1 MRNTRDTKTLFE
13 LSEAGRR
20 AHRLP
25 ACDVPERPARDLLP
39 DAALAD
45 SPPALPELSEPEV
58 VRHFVNLSQL
68 NMSVDT
74 HFYPLGSCTMKYNPK
89 RNERIARMPGFGDVH
104 PYQPEAALQG
114 ILQVLYELQE
124 YLQEISGLPACSLQ
138 PAAGAHGE
146 LTALWV
152 ASAYF
157 RDRGQKRTKVLVPDS
172 AHGTNPASATMAGF
186 DTVTV
191 KTLASGTLDMDDF
204 DRRLDEQVAVFM
216 ITNPNTVGVF
226 EPRMRE
232 IAAAVHERG
241 GLVYLD
247 GANMNA
253 ILGITRP
260 GDFGADMQHYNPHKT
275 FSGPHGGGGPGAG
288 PICVTEALA
297 PYLPTPVV
305 VKVKSQE
312 PGDKSQKPEPMHSPA
327 LDSKLLAHDSYRL
340 DYDRPKSIGRVRAF
354 FGNVGVLVRA
364 YCYIRTHGPEGL
376 RRVSENAV
384 LNANYLLSRVKH
396 YLPVPQ
402 GDRCMHEFVASAAR
416 LKSEKGVSAMDIAK
430 RLLDFGFHAP
440 TVYFPLTV
448 KESIMIEPTET
459 ESKETL
465 DAFAETLFRITEE
478 DPDLLHEAPHTT
490 SVSRPDEVRAARQ
503 PILAW
508 PNDAPNASPSIRDES
523 AISGGSCP
531 PY

>member
-1 MRNTRDTKTLFE
+1 MRNTRDIKLLFE
-13 LSEAGRR
+13 LSETGRR

-25 ACDVPERPARDLLP
+25 ACDVPERPARELLP
-39 DAALAD
+39 AAALAD
-45 SPPALPELSEPEV
+45 VPPALPELSEPQV

-89 RNERIARMPGFGDVH
+89 RNERAARMPGFSDLH
-104 PYQPEAALQG
+104 PYQPEDTLQG
-114 ILQVLYELQE
+114 MLQLLYEMQE
-124 YLQEISGLPACSLQ
+124 YLKEISGLHACSLQ

-152 ASAYF
+152 AAAYF
-157 RDRGQKRTKVLVPDS
+157 RDRGEKRTKVLVPDS

-186 DTVTV
+186 ETVTV
-191 KTLASGTLDMDDF
+191 KTLPSGTLDMEDF
-204 DRRLDEQVAVFM
+204 RRRLDDQIAVFM
-216 ITNPNTVGVF
+216 ITNPNTVGIF
-226 EPRMRE
+226 EPKMRE
-232 IAAAVHERG
+232 IADAVHERG

-253 ILGITRP
+253 ILGIARP

-288 PICVTEALA
+288 PICVVEKLAL
-297 PYLPTPVV
+297 YLPVPIVI
-305 VKVKSQE
+305 KDGERYS
-312 PGDKSQKPEPMHSPA
+312 
-327 LDSKLLAHDSYRL
+327 LAYN
-340 DYDRPKSIGRVRAF
+340 RPKSIGRVRAF

-364 YCYIRTHGPEGL
+364 YCYIRTHGPDGL

-396 YLPVPQ
+396 FLPVPQ

-416 LKSEKGVSAMDIAK
+416 LKNEKGISAMDVAK

-440 TVYFPLTV
+440 TVYFPLSV

-465 DAFAETLFRITEE
+465 DAFAETLFRVTEE
-478 DPDLLHEAPHTT
+478 DADLLHEAPHSTAI
-490 SVSRPDEVRAARQ
+490 SRPDEVRAARQ
-503 PILAW
+503 PILVW
-508 PNDAPNASPSIRDES
+508 PE
-523 AISGGSCP
+523 
-531 PY
+531 

>member
-1 MRNTRDTKTLFE
+1 MRNARDSKLLFE

-25 ACDVPERPARDLLP
+25 PCDVPPKPAAQLLP
-39 DAALAD
+39 ASALAAA
-45 SPPALPELSEPEV
+45 PPALPELSEPQV
-58 VRHFVNLSQL
+58 VRHFANLSQL

-89 RNERIARMPGFGDVH
+89 RNERVARMPGFSDLH
-104 PYQPEAALQG
+104 PYQPENTLQG
-114 ILQVLYELQE
+114 MLQLLYELQE

-146 LTALWV
+146 LAALWV
-152 ASAYF
+152 AAAYF
-157 RDRGQKRTKVLVPDS
+157 RDRGEKRTKVLVPDS

-186 DTVTV
+186 ETVTV
-191 KTLASGTLDMDDF
+191 KTLPTGTLDMDDL
-204 DRRLDEQVAVFM
+204 RRLLDDQIAVFM

-226 EPRMRE
+226 EPKMHD
-232 IAAAVHERG
+232 IAATVHEHG

-253 ILGITRP
+253 ILGIARP

-288 PICVTEALA
+288 PICVTETLA

-305 VKVKSQE
+305 AKS
-312 PGDKSQKPEPMHSPA
+312 GDRYK
-327 LDSKLLAHDSYRL
+327 L
-340 DYDRPKSIGRVRAF
+340 DYNRPKTIGRVRAF

-364 YCYIRTHGPEGL
+364 YCYIRTHGPDGL
-376 RRVSENAV
+376 RRVSETAV

-396 YLPVPQ
+396 FLPVPQ
-402 GDRCMHEFVASAAR
+402 GDRCMHEFVATAAK
-416 LKSEKGVSAMDIAK
+416 LKAEKGISAMDLAK
-430 RLLDFGFHAP
+430 RLLDYGFHAP
-440 TVYFPLTV
+440 TVYFPLSV
-448 KESIMIEPTET
+448 KESIMVEPTET

-465 DAFAETLFRITEE
+465 DAFAETLFRVLEE
-478 DPDLLHEAPHTT
+478 EPDMLHDAPHTT
-490 SVSRPDEVRAARQ
+490 PISRPDEVRAARQ
-503 PILAW
+503 PILTW
-508 PNDAPNASPSIRDES
+508 PES
-523 AISGGSCP
+523 
-531 PY
+531 

>member
-1 MRNTRDTKTLFE
+1 MRNTRDTKLLFE

-20 AHRLP
+20 SHRLP
-25 ACDVPERPARDLLP
+25 ACDVPERAAKELLP
-39 DAALAD
+39 AGALAAA
-45 SPPALPELSEPEV
+45 PPALPELSEPQV
-58 VRHFVNLSQL
+58 VRHFANLSQL

-74 HFYPLGSCTMKYNPK
+74 NFYPLGSCTMKYNPK
-89 RNERIARMPGFGDVH
+89 RNERVARMPGFADLH
-104 PYQPEAALQG
+104 PYQPEETLQG
-114 ILQVLYELQE
+114 MLQLLYEMQE
-124 YLQEISGLPACSLQ
+124 YFKEIAGLDACSLQ

-157 RDRGQKRTKVLVPDS
+157 RDRGEKRTKVLVPDS

-186 DTVTV
+186 ETVTV
-191 KTLASGTLDMDDF
+191 KTLPSGTLDMDDF
-204 DRRLDEQVAVFM
+204 RRRLDDQIAVFM

-226 EPRMRE
+226 EPKMHD
-232 IAAAVHERG
+232 IAEAVHKAG

-253 ILGITRP
+253 ILGIARP

-288 PICVTEALA
+288 PICVREMLA

-305 VKVKSQE
+305 VRDEGTEVRVRGSVRTNA
-312 PGDKSQKPEPMHSPA
+312 PTSSLNPKPRTLNP
-327 LDSKLLAHDSYRL
+327 SYRL
-340 DYDRPKSIGRVRAF
+340 DYSSPKSIGRVRAF

-364 YCYIRTHGPEGL
+364 YCYIRTHGPDGL
-376 RRVSENAV
+376 KRVSENAV

-396 YLPVPQ
+396 FLPVPQ
-402 GDRCMHEFVASAAR
+402 GDRCMHEFVATASKVKAD
-416 LKSEKGVSAMDIAK
+416 KGISAMDLAK

-440 TVYFPLTV
+440 TVYFPLSV

-465 DAFAETLFRITEE
+465 DAFAETLFRILEE
-478 DPDLLHEAPHTT
+478 DSESLHAAPHTT
-490 SVSRPDEVRAARQ
+490 PISRPDEVRAARQ
-503 PILAW
+503 PLLAW
-508 PNDAPNASPSIRDES
+508 PES
-523 AISGGSCP
+523 QE
-531 PY
+531 